1 MGTFMG
7 SSWFIPPIKMV
18 MNGGWCR
25 WHCFTHMKAKTKPIP
40 IFFTNGLYKSSRYGF
55 HCFMK
60 ICRSCV
66 FYPFRGCCKRGLF
79 DFIMSISHHSRVPGT
94 SSACSARNSG
104 CLHPIFN
111 PQKTELDETWMKI
124 DEEISGILAFSSTID
139 GIPTSLVA
147 WSLRLPVIQRK
158 RHLPASTSWPWN
170 VWWGPICIYIYMYI

>member
-1 MGTFMG
+1 MGTVMG

-94 SSACSARNSG
+94 SSPCSARNSG

-111 PQKTELDETWMKI
+111 PQKRNWMKLGWKSMKKSV
-124 DEEISGILAFSSTID
+124 ESWHFRPQSMES
-139 GIPTSLVA
+139 
-147 WSLRLPVIQRK
+147 Q
-158 RHLPASTSWPWN
+158 HLLWHDPY
-170 VWWGPICIYIYMYI
+170 VFR